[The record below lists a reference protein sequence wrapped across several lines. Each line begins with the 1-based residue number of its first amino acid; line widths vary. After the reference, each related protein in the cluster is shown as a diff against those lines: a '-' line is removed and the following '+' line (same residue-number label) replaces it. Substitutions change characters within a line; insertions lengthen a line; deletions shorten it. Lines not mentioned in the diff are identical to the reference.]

1 MVSSGCFLSPQLPV
15 GGRVWVA
22 EGFVKAADPIIR
34 ALYVVLLLAS
44 SGSTCTSSFS
54 HVHLH
59 VVLPLVC
66 MLARG

>member
-1 MVSSGCFLSPQLPV
+1 M
-15 GGRVWVA
+15 A

-54 HVHLH
+54 YVHLH
-59 VVLPLVC
+59 AVLPLVR
-66 MLARG
+66 MLARR